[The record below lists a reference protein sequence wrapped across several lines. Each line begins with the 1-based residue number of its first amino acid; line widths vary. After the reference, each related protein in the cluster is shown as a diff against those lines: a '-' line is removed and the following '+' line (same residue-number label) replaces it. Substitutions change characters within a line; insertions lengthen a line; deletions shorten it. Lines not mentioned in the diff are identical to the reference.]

1 MMRMTRV
8 VPAVLLGTS
17 VLLLS
22 ACGPSDS
29 SGSSPSTKAAAPDS
43 SAPGAAVSS
52 TTGSAPADAPTPTAP
67 ATAAAPSKP
76 AGGSGGAAAPGG
88 ANTLTITGSKGGT
101 FQFGAG
107 ACLGKKSPSGG
118 LTLTT
123 STGSEK
129 DVGLVVTFD
138 GEGQVAMVLTIDGGA
153 GEDKAVIWAGKAAV
167 GATVSRTGDTVK
179 IVGLPVSQLPDAVD
193 ATASGS
199 LKCESTD
206 ALF

>member
-1 MMRMTRV
+1 MTRV

-43 SAPGAAVSS
+43 SAPGAAISS

-101 FQFGAG
+101 FQFDPAG
-107 ACLGKKSPSGG
+107 CLGKKSPSGG
-118 LTLTT
+118 LTLTAA
-123 STGSEK
+123 GGPDK
-129 DVGLVVTFD
+129 KVALVVTFD
-138 GEGQVAMVLTIDGGA
+138 GQGQVALVLTVGGDA
-153 GEDKAVIWAGKAAV
+153 GDDKAAVWGGKAAV
-167 GATVSRTGDTVK
+167 GATVSRTEDAVK

-193 ATASGS
+193 ATVSGS
-199 LKCESTD
+199 LKCESAD